1 MNYEENTAIKRVIPE
16 DTTYRMLAGSP
27 MCEVILEEC
36 EATRQ
41 MSEYVFANVTNLFL
55 FPRC

>member
-1 MNYEENTAIKRVIPE
+1 MNYEENTAIKR